1 MELKKDYA
9 LFGPSGSDDDFAK
22 EGHTATVEMPK
33 WVRDKGLD
41 LFEYSFGRGVRIS
54 ESTAT
59 AIAEEADAN
68 GVEISVHA
76 PYFINFANDDEEK
89 KKATFGYLFSS
100 LDALKYFGGNRAVF
114 HPGSPLKRE
123 RREAMG
129 VLLRAFSEF
138 MEIFYRE
145 GYDWSYVCAET
156 MGKLNQLGDLDE
168 IVEICNVAENVI
180 PCVDFGHLN
189 ARTQGSL
196 KTYDDY
202 KRVVDRL
209 IDGVGEEKVKKM
221 HVHFSMIEY
230 GKSGEIRHLTFADQM
245 FGPEFEP
252 LAKLLAEYRLEPWI
266 LSESAGTQS
275 SDAKTMKNLDSQYL
289 TE

>member
-1 MELKKDYA
+1 MIK
-9 LFGPSGSDDDFAK
+9 FGPSGTDEAFASLGLTK
-22 EGHTATVEMPK
+22 TVEVPQF
-33 WVRDKGLD
+33 VVDCGLD
-41 LFEYSFGRGVRIS
+41 IFEYSFGRGVRITP
-54 ESTAT
+54 ETAS
-59 AIAEEADAN
+59 AIGSAFREKN
-68 GVEISVHA
+68 VGINVHA

-275 SDAKTMKNLDSQYL
+275 SDAKTMKNLYSKYL